1 MDQLIQE
8 LTMLE
13 YTGDMEYVP
22 PCGTVRHILER
33 IKYGVLP
40 AQESL
45 AELNINLEVVDEL
58 ISMGKDSFTAR
69 EAKRLIEEA
78 IRTVSIL

>member
-13 YTGDMEYVP
+13 YTGDAMFIP
-22 PCGTVRHILER
+22 PSGTVRHILEK
-33 IKYGVLP
+33 IKYGVQSP
-40 AQESL
+40 QESI
-45 AELNINLEVVDEL
+45 AELNQNLETVDDL
-58 ISMGKDSFTAR
+58 ISMGHDTFSAR
-69 EAKRLIEEA
+69 ESKRLIAEA